1 MLKNIQQR
9 SHAIVYKVCFGPKEA
24 KQPIGEHLVIKWGAW
39 ILIHGAIL
47 FSSWFST
54 NNQISSFN
62 SPTYNVIGTC
72 LPSGKTSVSLLHP
85 PAFSRRCDCKGKG
98 SEMPPRNCH
107 FIPALLEK
115 IGGTCHS
122 SKSNLSVYL
131 VLRKCQVGRDGQYL
145 ACPSLGYTY
154 QRWLHTTSLPC
165 LSSVCNEQGSQ
176 PPLYTFI
183 SNRRGIMKDTD

>member
-1 MLKNIQQR
+1 MLGFYQ
-9 SHAIVYKVCFGPKEA
+9 V
-24 KQPIGEHLVIKWGAW
+24 
-39 ILIHGAIL
+39 GAIL